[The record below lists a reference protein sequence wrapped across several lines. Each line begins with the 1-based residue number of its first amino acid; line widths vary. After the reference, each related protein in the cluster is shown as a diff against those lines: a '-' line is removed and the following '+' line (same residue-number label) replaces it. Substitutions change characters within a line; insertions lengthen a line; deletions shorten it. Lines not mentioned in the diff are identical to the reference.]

1 MSERIRFRIAA
12 VCLAAGL
19 VSGIASAQ
27 ASSAPDY
34 AAFVKQYCV
43 TCHSDKLKTGDLS
56 LESVDVAHPGAGADV
71 WEKVIRKL
79 RVGMMPPQG
88 APQPNAAAR
97 AGMVSYLQ
105 TSLDRAAL
113 EKPNPGRPLVH
124 RLNRTEYANAIHDL
138 LALDVDPSSLL
149 PPDDAAYGFDN
160 IADVLGV

>member
-1 MSERIRFRIAA
+1 MSERIWIRIAIG
-12 VCLAAGL
+12 CLTVGL

-27 ASSAPDY
+27 APAAAQDY
-34 AAFVKQYCV
+34 SAFVKQYCV

-56 LESVDVAHPGAGADV
+56 LESVDVARPGAGADV

-105 TSLDRAAL
+105 TSLDRA
-113 EKPNPGRPLVH
+113 
-124 RLNRTEYANAIHDL
+124 
-138 LALDVDPSSLL
+138 
-149 PPDDAAYGFDN
+149 
-160 IADVLGV
+160 